1 MSKARREDME
11 TSTNY
16 ENLIN
21 HIEDLHKM
29 PDITMVNEDII
40 GYTHLF
46 KMFKT
51 HVLIYTNSLHP
62 TSCSYVLLSK
72 KTDSLVYKKTP

>member
-1 MSKARREDME
+1 
-11 TSTNY
+11 
-16 ENLIN
+16 
-21 HIEDLHKM
+21 
-29 PDITMVNEDII
+29 MVNEDII

-62 TSCSYVLLSK
+62 TSCSYVLLSI